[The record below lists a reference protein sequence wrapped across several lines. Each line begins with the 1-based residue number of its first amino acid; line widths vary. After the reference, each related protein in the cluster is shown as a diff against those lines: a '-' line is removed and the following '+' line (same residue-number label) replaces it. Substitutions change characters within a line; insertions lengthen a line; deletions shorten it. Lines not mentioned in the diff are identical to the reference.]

1 MRIPDHSLEGKV
13 ALITGAG
20 SGIGRATAK
29 LLIHCGAR
37 VALLGRTHEELETV
51 ENEANGSH
59 NKSDNVMVITADV
72 TDAKA
77 LASAVERVE
86 REWGRLDILFA
97 NAGVNGKW
105 APIEELTAEDW
116 DETLSINLKGT
127 FLSIQA
133 CVGAMRRAGGGSVV
147 ITSSVNGTR
156 MFSNSGASAYASSKA
171 AQVALGRMLAVELA
185 DDRIRVNTICPGAI
199 ETEIN
204 DNTDREN
211 IEDLHAPVKF
221 PEGDIPLTG
230 GQPGT
235 AGQVAETVW
244 FLVSDASSHTTG
256 AEIYID
262 GAQSL
267 LVG

>member
-1 MRIPDHSLEGKV
+1 MRIPTNSLDDKV

-29 LLIHCGAR
+29 LMAHCGCR
-37 VALLGRTHEELETV
+37 VALLSRTESELEKLAD
-51 ENEANGSH
+51 E
-59 NKSDNVMVITADV
+59 ITRTQDDPERVLVLPADV
-72 TDAKA
+72 TDEGAMRE
-77 LASAVERVE
+77 AVERIE
-86 REWGRLDILFA
+86 AKWGRLDILFA

-105 APIEELTAEDW
+105 APIEELSPDDW
-116 DETLSINLKGT
+116 DRTMQINLKGT
-127 FLSIQA
+127 FLSIRA
-133 CVGAMRRAGGGSVV
+133 CVDPMRRAGGGSIV

-156 MFSNSGASAYASSKA
+156 MFSNSGASAYAASKA
-171 AQVALGRMLAVELA
+171 AQLALGRMLAVELA

-199 ETEIN
+199 ETEID
-204 DNTDREN
+204 DNTNRTD
-211 IEDLHAPVKF
+211 IEDLHVPVQF

-244 FLVSDASSHTTG
+244 FLASDASSHTTG
-256 AEIYID
+256 AEIFID